1 MQLVNIER
9 YPIADLTTPAARAL
23 VRLGRDTLEHDG
35 SFTLPEFVAPAAL
48 ARMQTEAN
56 RLSSVGFKRQE
67 MRNAIPSGKPRET
80 RVSLASVGLDQ
91 MSRQGDMR
99 RLFLWEPMTRFVG
112 AVLERYPYH
121 RSADPI
127 ASCMVTVLDVG
138 DELGWH
144 FDANDGIVT
153 LMLQSPGTGG
163 AFEYVPGIR
172 DHHELESELDRV
184 LEGDRDGVCESD
196 YLPGTLAL
204 FNGFQALH
212 RVSPVEQGPAR
223 LILIF
228 SYDSEPRQHFGDEV
242 RQRFFGRTEPLSS
255 RSK

>member
-1 MQLVNIER
+1 MQLTNLEK
-9 YPIADLTTPAARAL
+9 YPIADLETPTARAL
-23 VRLGRDTLEHDG
+23 VRAGREALAREG
-35 SFTLPEFVAPAAL
+35 AFILPEFIAAAVL
-48 ARMQTEAN
+48 ARMQTEAS
-56 RLSSVGFKRQE
+56 RLSSAGFKREE
-67 MRNAIPSGKPRET
+67 MRNAIPSQQHRET
-80 RVSLASVGLDQ
+80 RVSLACVGLDQ
-91 MSRQGDMR
+91 LSRASEMR
-99 RLFLWEPMTRFVG
+99 RLFLWDPLTRFVG

-153 LMLQSPGTGG
+153 LMLRSPGRGG
-163 AFEYVPGIR
+163 RFEYVPGIR
-172 DHHELESELDRV
+172 DHHGLEPELDRV
-184 LEGDRDGVCESD
+184 LAGERDSVCQFD

-228 SYDSEPRQHFGDEV
+228 SYDSEPRQHFSEEI
-242 RQRFFGRTEPLSS
+242 RQRFFGRTEPL
-255 RSK
+255 RS